1 MGQCPRPLLRTTFWG
16 ERFNHQTPPEEK
28 KKDHPKT
35 NQIKTNKKPKNS
47 QPWPP
52 KKLFEPCGLFLALPP
67 SPIFIRN
74 AGMSPWPTRSS
85 SCACWCSCHW
95 AWCCPTA
102 VAIETRASWV
112 ASRVAPSSL
121 PSPIF
126 SQLCL
131 LLASSGPSHL
141 LNQKRKRSWSPVR

>member
-16 ERFNHQTPPEEK
+16 ESFNHQTPPEGK
-28 KKDHPKT
+28 KRPPQNKSNQNKNPKFLSLGT
-35 NQIKTNKKPKNS
+35 KEA
-47 QPWPP
+47 
-52 KKLFEPCGLFLALPP
+52 FEPCGLFSALLP

-85 SCACWCSCHW
+85 SYACWCSCRW
-95 AWCCPTA
+95 AWCSPTA
-102 VAIETRASWV
+102 VAIETRASSV

-121 PSPIF
+121 PSLIF

-131 LLASSGPSHL
+131 LLASSGPSHP